1 MRGRLPWYCSWL
13 PDRDKQNSDTCTHYI
28 QYKYPVNRQWPKPI
42 KIYSNYNTDVASNES
57 YADALKGGN
66 QPRHIW
72 SIWLLLKGRFKV
84 MNYWLAN
91 ALNKLKNTPHFFPSC
106 KNERKE
112 PWRYQIIH
120 EYTMYRYIY
129 KLWVSGYACICWSFK
144 FTISGLSPYVY
155 KYLSS
160 MQNLSPKSL
169 QSFSRVICCT
179 VLTYGNLVVSILIWK
194 KNY

>member
-1 MRGRLPWYCSWL
+1 
-13 PDRDKQNSDTCTHYI
+13 
-28 QYKYPVNRQWPKPI
+28 
-42 KIYSNYNTDVASNES
+42 
-57 YADALKGGN
+57 
-66 QPRHIW
+66 
-72 SIWLLLKGRFKV
+72 

-179 VLTYGNLVVSILIWK
+179 VLTFGNLVVSILIWK
-194 KNY
+194 KKLLINSKIFKSTYRISISILHHTGNKCVVIHWRFNFLFDQTH